1 MYLPIV
7 LQVTSDDCRH
17 DNGLRLTKMLTG
29 K

>member
-7 LQVTSDDCRH
+7 LQLNRDCKH

>member
-7 LQVTSDDCRH
+7 LQRNLDWKH